1 MNVTEEYDDQ
11 YNRIAEVFTTAFPDH
26 PKTLE
31 TVRHYKDYLTKNI
44 TFPCELTGIE
54 DFSWEEYYVL
64 GPGSQKEYNELKK
77 ENPSFTDKFDL
88 VSFEEEYYE
97 EEGIIANIRRKSD
110 QKLFQIPL
118 AELVPTD
125 KKSNN
130 YILLHDYSVWI
141 VNY

>member
-1 MNVTEEYDDQ
+1 MNGTAEYDAQ
-11 YNRIAEVFTTAFPDH
+11 FSRIAEVFATAFPDH
-26 PKTLE
+26 PRTIE
-31 TVRHYKDYLTKNI
+31 TVRYYKDYLTKNI

-77 ENPSFTDKFDL
+77 VNPSYTDKFDL
-88 VSFEEEYYE
+88 LSFAEEYYE
-97 EEGIIANIRRKSD
+97 EEGIIANVRRKSD
-110 QKLFQIPL
+110 QKIFQIPL
-118 AELVPTD
+118 FELVPTD

-130 YILLHDYSVWI
+130 YYLLDDYSVWI